1 MMVNRRYGNDTVLR
15 VGGEGSEVIG
25 GDPVRARTTHV
36 ISRSASWDWRQ
47 KRGAFIERYM
57 QRTRILK
64 HLYTLLVHLLLA
76 QNKI

>member
-1 MMVNRRYGNDTVLR
+1 MVNRRYGNDTVLR

-36 ISRSASWDWRQ
+36 MSSSAAALDCQ
-47 KRGAFIERYM
+47 KSDAFIERHM
-57 QRTRILK
+57 QRARILK